1 MSLLDCA
8 INWDAPASLKDV
20 RLPTQGF
27 AWVGD
32 HVYDGNVGGAVRK
45 FKTLSREQ
53 KQRVE
58 MLTDPEAIEGIAA
71 TIVSYD
77 TLSILASRCDV
88 PVH

>member
-45 FKTLSREQ
+45 FKALSREQ
-53 KQRVE
+53 SNV
-58 MLTDPEAIEGIAA
+58 
-71 TIVSYD
+71 
-77 TLSILASRCDV
+77 SRC
-88 PVH
+88 

>member
-20 RLPTQGF
+20 RLPAQGS

-32 HVYDGNVGGAVRK
+32 HVYAGNVGGVVRK
-45 FKTLSREQ
+45 FGTLSRAQ
-53 KQRVE
+53 QQRVE
-58 MLTDPEAIEGIAA
+58 MLTDPGAIEGTAA

-77 TLSILASRCDV
+77 TLSILASRSDV
-88 PVH
+88 PDP